1 MRKDETYVHPSA
13 LVSSKAS
20 LDLGVWVGPWSIIG
34 ENVTI
39 GKNTRIDAQVFIDG
53 HTEIGAECHFWPF
66 VSVGTEPQD
75 LTYDA
80 QNTSVKIGDRNIF
93 REFITINRG
102 TAKGGGRT
110 VIGSDNYFMAYSHVA
125 HDCAVG
131 SGTVFMHGATLGGHV
146 SVDDFATVGAMG
158 GVHQFCRIGK
168 FAFIGGKSTI
178 TQDVLPFCRV
188 AGERPTQLYGL
199 NTIGLRRKGFSRDR
213 IKALKGMF
221 KVIFYSD
228 LNTSQALSRINEQF
242 PPSDD
247 RDDII
252 AFMQSSK
259 RGFVKKPGDRWEA
272 DSE

>member
-1 MRKDETYVHPSA
+1 MRKDETHVHPSA
-13 LVSSKAS
+13 IVSSKAC
-20 LDLGVWVGPWSIIG
+20 LDLGVWVGPRSIIG

-39 GKNTRIDAQVFIDG
+39 GKNTRIDAQVYIDD
-53 HTEIGAECHFWPF
+53 HTEIGAECRFWPF

-80 QNTSVKIGDRNIF
+80 QDTAVKIGDKNIF

-102 TAKGGGRT
+102 TAKGGGIT

-125 HDCAVG
+125 HDCDVG

-146 SVDDFATVGAMG
+146 SVGDFATVGAMG

-168 FAFIGGKSTI
+168 FAFIGGKSTL

-213 IKALKGMF
+213 IKALKEMF
-221 KVIFYSD
+221 KIIFYSD
-228 LNTSQALSRINEQF
+228 LNTSHALSRIEEEF
-242 PPSDD
+242 PSSED
-247 RDDII
+247 RNDII
-252 AFMQSSK
+252 SFIRSSK
-259 RGFVKKPGDRWEA
+259 RGFVKKPGNQWKAE
-272 DSE
+272 SE